1 MGVIVVRK
9 LRKFLRILLII
20 LPFSCSTAF
29 AVSEHAGGTA
39 YGGTYYEYNDTAQAS
54 WDNITYVH
62 DRDPAWVTQMRK
74 DVENSLLSPS
84 FTAEARQFLLL
95 WNYTHYYQTT
105 ENIPEQIVNADSYLP
120 TNYYQVTFAMRPDGY
135 PFYWNIANQIGVSSD
150 VHSSG
155 NLSAPFATGTY
166 DFYNGNFEINVESF
180 DADNADEIKLTIN
193 SFYGLQGNFT
203 DISTNAYS
211 VTITEGSATYENGR
225 LYYNDNNSVS
235 LVALF
240 HINDNGQYRFNFLSE
255 TVTPEIVAPETPDLT
270 YPTQT
275 YYDNSTGD
283 TVTNNYY
290 DKEINYYNY
299 MTNAVDVLEDRADV
313 NYFEEQTQNGF
324 SWGLLSLPAGL
335 TAGMLEALGE
345 YSSVCKFST
354 QPMSLNILGGHYLH
368 IPAMSFSFNAD
379 DYPWLLPFRY
389 IIALSILFVLCKQ
402 GWILLANVINGGTGD
417 E

>member
-1 MGVIVVRK
+1 MRK

-20 LPFSCSTAF
+20 LPFSVSTAF
-29 AVSEHAGGTA
+29 AVSEHAGGTS
-39 YGGTYYEYNDTAQAS
+39 YGGGYNEYHDTTNVS
-54 WDNITYVH
+54 WDNITYIH
-62 DRDPAWVTQMRK
+62 DRDPSWVTQMRI
-74 DVENSLLSPS
+74 DVANSALSPS
-84 FTAEARQFLLL
+84 FTAEARQFLLM
-95 WNYTHYYQTT
+95 WNYTHYFGNLDNQ
-105 ENIPEQIVNADSYLP
+105 PEQIVNADSYLP
-120 TNYYQVTFAMRPDGY
+120 VNYSQVTWAMRPSGY
-135 PFYWNIANQIGVSSD
+135 PFYWNIANHQGLTAD
-150 VHSSG
+150 TRLSG
-155 NLSAPFATGTY
+155 QTDTTFTVGTY
-166 DFYNGNFEINVESF
+166 DYYNGAFIIHIDSYPMEQ
-180 DADNADEIKLTIN
+180 ADEIKVTI
-193 SFYGLQGNFT
+193 SGIYGIKNRFT

-211 VTITEGSATYENGR
+211 VTITEGNGRYENGR
-225 LYYNDNNSVS
+225 LYYDDNASIS

-240 HINDNGQYRFNFLSE
+240 HVNETGDYRFNFLSE
-255 TVTPEIVAPETPDLT
+255 SITPEIVAPEAPELT

-299 MTNAVDVLEDRADV
+299 MTNAVDVLEDKANFD
-313 NYFEEQTQNGF
+313 YFEEQTQNGF

-335 TAGMLEALGE
+335 FAGTLEALGE
-345 YSSVCKFST
+345 YSSVCSFSS
-354 QPMSLNILGGHYLH
+354 QPMSISILNGHYLH

-389 IIALSILFVLCKQ
+389 LIALSLLYVLCRQ

>member
-1 MGVIVVRK
+1 MRK

-20 LPFSCSTAF
+20 LPFSVSTAF
-29 AVSEHAGGTA
+29 AVEQHAGGNS
-39 YGGTYYEYNDTAQAS
+39 YGGGYNEYHDTAEAS
-54 WDNITYVH
+54 WDNITYIH
-62 DRDPAWVTQMRK
+62 DRDPSWVTQMRI
-74 DVENSLLSPS
+74 DIANSLLSPS
-84 FTAEARQFLLL
+84 FTAEARQFLLM
-95 WNYTHYYQTT
+95 WNYTHYYGSL
-105 ENIPEQIVNADSYLP
+105 ENQPEQIINADSYMP
-120 TNYYQVTFAMRPDGY
+120 VNYYQVTWAMRGEGV
-135 PFYWNIANQIGVSSD
+135 PFYWNIVNEIGI
-150 VHSSG
+150 
-155 NLSAPFATGTY
+155 SADTRITGETFATYAEGTY
-166 DFYNGNFEINVESF
+166 DFYNGAFTVHIDNFPLASAEELKVTISGINGI
-180 DADNADEIKLTIN
+180 A
-193 SFYGLQGNFT
+193 GRFT

-211 VTITEGSATYENGR
+211 VTIIEGNGSYENGR
-225 LYYNDNNSVS
+225 LYYDDNDVVS

-240 HINDNGQYRFNFLSE
+240 HPNTDGDYRFNFLSE
-255 TVTPEIVAPETPDLT
+255 SITPEIVAPETPELT

-290 DKEINYYNY
+290 EKEINYYNY
-299 MTNAVDVLEDRADV
+299 MTNAVDVLEDKADA

-345 YSSVCKFST
+345 YSSVCRFST
-354 QPMSLNILGGHYLH
+354 QPMSISILNGHYLH